1 MANICYN
8 AKIDPETCIQCGD
21 CVDRCPMD
29 AITELEETMEVT
41 ADKCV
46 GCGVCVSVCPEEA
59 IALTEVATATS
70 PFPGEAEM
78 FTSVSKDRGLI

>member
-8 AKIDPETCIQCGD
+8 AKIDPELCIQCGD

-29 AITELEETMEVT
+29 AIAEFDETVEVT

-46 GCGVCVSVCPEEA
+46 GCGVCVSVCPEGA
-59 IALTEVATATS
+59 IDLKEVAAATS

-78 FTSVSKDRGLI
+78 FTSVSKDRGLV